1 MADPIPFEQQ
11 AEALKIRS
19 NPKPVTRIN
28 RKIIIAGAGAG
39 LLLLFFGASV
49 ALNPPRAIDD
59 TENTELYNTS
69 SRPQAEELRALPAS
83 YADVPVLGEPVPGD
97 LGASIV
103 QTEREFGI
111 EHEVLD
117 QPVMDFRPDPNMD
130 RLRAERIRQAQL
142 EQDSIEAPVFFQL
155 SQQSRGTANTEPG
168 TQTGFRSTNLD
179 PFASNSTLPQSAFS
193 GSGGAQTGGGDF
205 NLQDSKNA
213 FAQTASD
220 SRIYNPHQLE
230 VAASPYQIMA
240 GTTIPASLITGL
252 NSDLPGS
259 IIAQVTQ
266 NVYDTATGAHVLI
279 PQGSRLI
286 GRYDARVSFGQSRAL
301 VVWDRIIFP
310 DTSSILIEALPGT
323 DQQGFAGLRDRV
335 DNHLGRLFLA
345 VGLATLL
352 EVGSELS
359 FSNDQGDIA
368 EAIEESIQGS
378 ANQTGQRIVDRNLN
392 IQPTLRVRPGW
403 PLRVIV
409 TRDLILRPYA
419 QPRLRQ
425 GETP

>member
-1 MADPIPFEQQ
+1 
-11 AEALKIRS
+11 
-19 NPKPVTRIN
+19 
-28 RKIIIAGAGAG
+28 
-39 LLLLFFGASV
+39 
-49 ALNPPRAIDD
+49 
-59 TENTELYNTS
+59 
-69 SRPQAEELRALPAS
+69 
-83 YADVPVLGEPVPGD
+83 
-97 LGASIV
+97 
-103 QTEREFGI
+103 
-111 EHEVLD
+111 
-117 QPVMDFRPDPNMD
+117 
-130 RLRAERIRQAQL
+130 
-142 EQDSIEAPVFFQL
+142 
-155 SQQSRGTANTEPG
+155 
-168 TQTGFRSTNLD
+168 
-179 PFASNSTLPQSAFS
+179 
-193 GSGGAQTGGGDF
+193 
-205 NLQDSKNA
+205 
-213 FAQTASD
+213 
-220 SRIYNPHQLE
+220 
-230 VAASPYQIMA
+230 MA

>member
-1 MADPIPFEQQ
+1 VALAAVPASLGAVMMADPIPFEQQ

-59 TENTELYNTS
+59 TENT
-69 SRPQAEELRALPAS
+69 ELRALPAS

-193 GSGGAQTGGGDF
+193 GSGGGIRT
-205 NLQDSKNA
+205 DSI
-213 FAQTASD
+213 
-220 SRIYNPHQLE
+220 RL
-230 VAASPYQIMA
+230 PY
-240 GTTIPASLITGL
+240 L
-252 NSDLPGS
+252 
-259 IIAQVTQ
+259 
-266 NVYDTATGAHVLI
+266 
-279 PQGSRLI
+279 
-286 GRYDARVSFGQSRAL
+286 
-301 VVWDRIIFP
+301 
-310 DTSSILIEALPGT
+310 
-323 DQQGFAGLRDRV
+323 
-335 DNHLGRLFLA
+335 
-345 VGLATLL
+345 
-352 EVGSELS
+352 
-359 FSNDQGDIA
+359 
-368 EAIEESIQGS
+368 
-378 ANQTGQRIVDRNLN
+378 
-392 IQPTLRVRPGW
+392 
-403 PLRVIV
+403 
-409 TRDLILRPYA
+409 
-419 QPRLRQ
+419 
-425 GETP
+425 

>member
-28 RKIIIAGAGAG
+28 RKVVIIVAAIGV
-39 LLLLFFGASV
+39 LLLFLGASV
-49 ALNPPRAIDD
+49 ALDPPKADNRS
-59 TENTELYNTS
+59 TNTELYNTTS
-69 SRPQAEELRALPAS
+69 KPRAEELRALPAS
-83 YADVPVLGEPVPGD
+83 YADIPLLGEPVPGD
-97 LGASIV
+97 LGAAIV
-103 QTEREFGI
+103 ETERELGL
-111 EHEVLD
+111 EHEIVEE
-117 QPVMDFRPDPNMD
+117 PVIDFRPNPRVD
-130 RLRAERIRQAQL
+130 RLRAEQIRLAKLKQ
-142 EQDSIEAPVFFQL
+142 ESIEAPVFFQL
-155 SQQSRGTANTEPG
+155 SQRSGPQNGASEVSGGNLQASR
-168 TQTGFRSTNLD
+168 LD
-179 PFASNSTLPQSAFS
+179 PFSPNSTLPQTAFTGSSAIQN
-193 GSGGAQTGGGDF
+193 GNTDL

-213 FAQTASD
+213 FVGTATD
-220 SRIYNPHQLE
+220 SGIYNPHQLE
-230 VAASPYQIMA
+230 LAASPYQVMA
-240 GTTIPASLITGL
+240 GTVIPASLITGL

-266 NVYDTATGAHVLI
+266 NIYDTASGDHVLI
-279 PQGSRLI
+279 PQGSKLL
-286 GRYDARVSFGQSRAL
+286 GRYDSRVSFGQSRAL

-323 DQQGFAGLRDRV
+323 DQQGFAGLRDKV

-378 ANQTGQRIVDRNLN
+378 ANQAGQRVVDRNLN
-392 IQPTLRVRPGW
+392 IQATLKVRPGW

-409 TRDLILRPYA
+409 TRDLILRPYNNE
-419 QPRLRQ
+419 QEIGR
-425 GETP
+425 

>member
-1 MADPIPFEQQ
+1 MAEPIPFEQQ

-19 NPKPVTRIN
+19 TPKPVTRIN
-28 RKIIIAGAGAG
+28 RKVVTAGAGAG
-39 LLLLFFGASV
+39 ALLLFLGASI
-49 ALNPPRAIDD
+49 ALDPPKAVEPGDNP
-59 TENTELYNTS
+59 ELYNTS
-69 SRPQAEELRALPAS
+69 NRQTAEALRGLPAS
-83 YADVPVLGEPVPGD
+83 YADVPLLGEPVPGD
-97 LGASIV
+97 LGATIV
-103 QTEREFGI
+103 QTERDLGI
-111 EHEVLD
+111 SHEIMDEPVL
-117 QPVMDFRPDPNMD
+117 DFRPDPSMD
-130 RLRAERIRQAQL
+130 RLRAEQIRMAKLAQ
-142 EQDSIEAPVFFQL
+142 ESIEAPVFFQL
-155 SQQSRGTANTEPG
+155 SQRTRGQLNGARNTEG
-168 TQTGFRSTNLD
+168 RLEQSTLN
-179 PFASNSTLPQSAFS
+179 PFAPNSSLQPSNFTN
-193 GSGGAQTGGGDF
+193 GGTIASIGDP

-213 FAQTASD
+213 FTRDALNSE
-220 SRIYNPHQLE
+220 IYNPHSLE
-230 VAASPYQIMA
+230 DAASPYQVMA
-240 GTTIPASLITGL
+240 GTIIPASLITGL

-266 NVYDTATGAHVLI
+266 NVYDTATGDHVLI

-286 GRYDARVSFGQSRAL
+286 GRYDSRVSFGQSRAL
-301 VVWDRIIFP
+301 VVWDRVIFP

-359 FSNDQGDIA
+359 FSNNDGDIA

-378 ANQTGQRIVDRNLN
+378 TNQAGQRVVDRNLN

-409 TRDLILRPYA
+409 TRDLILRPYT
-419 QPRLRQ
+419 QPHHR
-425 GETP
+425 